1 MDDIFHVDAH
11 WYDGHS
17 ALRHTGRAT
26 WNGAEGL
33 ALHNAVD
40 GSTVT
45 VLFADLRFIERLPT
59 GIVYGRISETD
70 FRLTLPVS
78 IPAGLERHLP
88 AEEKYGGW
96 VDRIGLGKAA
106 IGFGVASAAA
116 VAVFLTA
123 PNWLGP
129 MVPEPWERQIGDAM
143 IGDLGNRVCS
153 TPQSDAAMAKLL
165 AKVDPAQEK
174 VRAGIANVDMVNAV
188 ALPGGQ
194 VLLFDGLVQDAESPE
209 ELAGVLGHEVGH
221 VRERHVMTAMLRQ
234 FGLSILL
241 AGANSGLG
249 DGLLGL
255 ANLGYS
261 RDAEREADEY
271 ARARMAQADISPLG
285 AAGFFERMAK
295 ESGETIPADKAA
307 GEEGKAAESGRN
319 QADDVIGWIA
329 THPSSGERAQAYR
342 KSAKPNHTYPA
353 LLTPAEFEALKSA
366 CAEDPDVEEFDLF

>member
-1 MDDIFHVDAH
+1 MDDAFHVDVY

-17 ALRHTGRAT
+17 ALRHAGHAT
-26 WNGAEGL
+26 WDGANTL
-33 ALHNAVD
+33 TLHNAAGGAVD
-40 GSTVT
+40 IP
-45 VLFADLRFIERLPT
+45 FADLRFVERLPT
-59 GIVYGRISETD
+59 GMVYGRISEPN
-70 FRLTLPVS
+70 FRLTLPAA
-78 IPAGLERHLP
+78 IPAGLERYLP

-106 IGFGVASAAA
+106 VGFGVVSAVA

-143 IGDLGNRVCS
+143 VGDLGNRVCS

-249 DGLLGL
+249 DGLLSI
-255 ANLGYS
+255 ASLGYS

-295 ESGETIPADKAA
+295 ESGETLPAENK
-307 GEEGKAAESGRN
+307 EGKAADSSQGN
-319 QADDVIGWIA
+319 TDDVIGWIA
-329 THPSSGERAQAYR
+329 THPSSGERAVAYR
-342 KSAKPNHTYPA
+342 NSAKPNHTYPA
-353 LLTPAEFEALKSA
+353 TLTDQEFQALKSA
-366 CAEDPDVEEFDLF
+366 CANDPDVEEFDLF